1 VSEPRPAGALA
12 RFQRLS
18 IQGKL
23 VCAFGL
29 QLMLVAAVAVGGL
42 VGLGNVRRSY
52 QTAIEQG
59 LKTER
64 LAGEIRSEL
73 REARGKEKDF
83 LLEWP
88 SGLQEARRKHV
99 GEHQKHVARIRQLI
113 AELEAMG
120 TGLSGDETEARI
132 MEDLVALRP
141 YLDVYDEDFRGVVEL
156 IGRCHR
162 SGGAQL
168 DRATRAKMVDFR
180 EAAVVIEPLVADIA
194 AGGQSAAAAE
204 IAAADAASRRT
215 VLGVSASFLAAL
227 LTGLGLAS
235 SLGNRIRT
243 PLRSLARTAEAVG
256 RGDLAAR
263 ARVESLDEIGVL
275 GNTFNV
281 MTEQLCGLVQ
291 SLEER
296 VQERKQAEEAL
307 RASQR
312 RLQDIIDNS
321 SALVSVKDLDGR
333 YLLVNRR
340 TAEVF
345 QRDRSDLI
353 GKTDQD
359 LLPRPLADLH
369 RQNDRQA
376 LDAGRSIEVEEV
388 VPQADG
394 PHTYISIKAPL
405 CDEDGRPYAV
415 CNISTDIT
423 ERKLVEEQLRQS
435 QKMEAIGRL
444 AGGVAHDF
452 NNLLTAI
459 NGYSGLMLQR
469 INPEHPFYEHARE
482 IARSGHRAASLTRQ
496 LLAYSRKQRLEL
508 RLWDPN
514 VIISEMEAILR
525 RLIGEDVT
533 LGCRLGDEV
542 GLVRVDRGQLEQI
555 LLNLAVNARDALPGG
570 GQLTIRSEQVP
581 DRQLKGAAL
590 VGSSSGPQ
598 VLLTVSDTGT
608 GMPPEVQARIFEPFF
623 TTKEVGRGTGL
634 GLSVVYGIVQQSGG
648 SIEVDSTPGQGT
660 TFRIYLPRAAP
671 PGEGADDP
679 DALPDPGPTRGG
691 NEVILLVEDEDSV
704 RRFACH
710 ALEAHGYRV
719 LVAAGPTEALAA
731 LGQSRV
737 RISLVITDVVM
748 PDMGGRELAA
758 RLRAEHVPLAV
769 LYISGYEE
777 RAVLGQG
784 RLDPGEQFLPK
795 PFSAS
800 ELLRKV
806 REILD
811 GLPARGG
818 DDQPGRGDRF
828 ERS

>member
-1 VSEPRPAGALA
+1 
-12 RFQRLS
+12 
-18 IQGKL
+18 

-29 QLMLVAAVAVGGL
+29 QLMLVAGVAVGGL
-42 VGLGNVRRSY
+42 VGLRNVRRSY

-64 LAGEIRSEL
+64 LAGEMRSEL
-73 REARGKEKDF
+73 LEARGKEKDF

-88 SGLQEARRKHV
+88 AGFETARDKHV
-99 GEHQKHVARIRQLI
+99 SGHQRHLARIRQLI
-113 AELEAMG
+113 AELEVLG
-120 TGLSGDETEARI
+120 GGPLGDETQTRI

-141 YLDVYDEDFRGVVEL
+141 YLDVYDEDFRAVVGL
-156 IGRCHR
+156 IGKQR
-162 SGGAQL
+162 AAAAAAL
-168 DRATRAKMVDFR
+168 DRPTRARMSAFR

-194 AGGQSAAAAE
+194 ASGQSAAAAE
-204 IAAADAASRRT
+204 IAAADDASRRT
-215 VLGVSASFLAAL
+215 VLSVSASFLAAL

-256 RGDLAAR
+256 GGDLAAR
-263 ARVESLDEIGVL
+263 ARVESLDEIGTL
-275 GNTFNV
+275 ATTFNV
-281 MTEQLCGLVQ
+281 MTARLRGLVQ

-321 SALVSVKDLDGR
+321 SALVSVKDLEGR

-340 TAEVF
+340 TEEIF
-345 QRDRSDLI
+345 QRDKEELI
-353 GKTDQD
+353 GRTDDQ
-359 LLPRPLADLH
+359 LLPPELALVH

-376 LDAGRSIEVEEV
+376 LAAGRAIEVEEV

-394 PHTYISIKAPL
+394 LHTYISIKAPL
-405 CDEDGRPYAV
+405 CDEAGRPSAV
-415 CNISTDIT
+415 CGISTDIT

-444 AGGVAHDF
+444 AGGIAHDF

-459 NGYSGLMLQR
+459 NGYSGLILQR
-469 INPEHPFYEHARE
+469 IDPGHPFYEHARE

-496 LLAYSRKQRLEL
+496 LLAYSRKQRLEP

-514 VIISEMEAILR
+514 LIIAEMEAIVR

-533 LGCRLGDEV
+533 LMSELGEEV

-570 GQLTIRSEQVP
+570 GQLVVRTEHVP
-581 DRQLKGAAL
+581 YGHLKGAAL
-590 VGSSSGPQ
+590 VGNTSGPQ
-598 VLLTVSDTGT
+598 VMLSVSDNGT
-608 GMPPEVQARIFEPFF
+608 GMSAEVQGRIFEPFF

-648 SIEVDSTPGQGT
+648 SIEVESTPGGGT
-660 TFRIYLPRAAP
+660 TFRIYLPRAAD
-671 PGEGADDP
+671 PGEGTDELL
-679 DALPDPGPTRGG
+679 LPEVGPARGG
-691 NEVILLVEDEDSV
+691 SEAILLVEDEDSV

-719 LVAAGPTEALAA
+719 LAAASAAEALAL
-731 LGQSRV
+731 LGQTRARV
-737 RISLVITDVVM
+737 ALVIADVVM
-748 PDMGGRELAA
+748 PDMGGRELASRVRSDHA
-758 RLRAEHVPLAV
+758 ALAV

-777 RAVLGQG
+777 RAVVVEG
-784 RLDPGEQFLPK
+784 RLDAGEQFLAK

-811 GLPARGG
+811 ELPAAEAAVPVSDADNDSGRFGG
-818 DDQPGRGDRF
+818 
-828 ERS
+828 S